1 VLKILQEWNGVRAP
15 ITREFIENFRTY
27 LEQKVT
33 DQENN
38 NTNQYQKYSNSTNQS
53 LEWIE
58 KLLKTRIED
67 FRKNSVSLILAPY
80 LINIKKLSYQE
91 SFDILMEW
99 LKKCNSFNKLDF
111 NPDSLIKNAL
121 TTTIQKRIPSMKLG
135 TLLKR
140 NLVLYNILLKQNIK
154 SWFL

>member
-1 VLKILQEWNGVRAP
+1 
-15 ITREFIENFRTY
+15 
-27 LEQKVT
+27 
-33 DQENN
+33 
-38 NTNQYQKYSNSTNQS
+38 
-53 LEWIE
+53 
-58 KLLKTRIED
+58 
-67 FRKNSVSLILAPY
+67 
-80 LINIKKLSYQE
+80 
-91 SFDILMEW
+91 MEW

-135 TLLKR
+135 TLMKR